1 MATIKAKTPVN
12 TTATTTATKN
22 RRIEDFEMKFD
33 SLTEVLCLTLGPSLK
48 RWLLLIQRMQR

>member
-33 SLTEVLCLTLGPSLK
+33 SLTEVLCLRAYPK
-48 RWLLLIQRMQR
+48 IILL